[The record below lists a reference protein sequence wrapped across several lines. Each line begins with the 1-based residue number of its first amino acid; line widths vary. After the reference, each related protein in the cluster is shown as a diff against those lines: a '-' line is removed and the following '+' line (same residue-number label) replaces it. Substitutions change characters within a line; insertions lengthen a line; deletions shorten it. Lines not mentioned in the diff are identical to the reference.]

1 MKRAAAAI
9 ACALIV
15 AGALAAAGATRVA
28 LKGGARIDVT
38 LKDAG
43 GRPIAGAVVRLV
55 EETRFFGKN
64 RSALLAR
71 ARTGRQGTARLT
83 YAPAHEGTVVAAVVF
98 EGGPGYAPSRV
109 PITFDVNGPIRSY
122 VPPPV
127 GISSWWTHGWTI
139 LVAVGSIWIVYAR
152 IFLNVRA
159 LRRAGLAAVAPAL
172 RADPAAEHA
181 AIVLDHLVSTT
192 NGRRSR
198 RPAHTEGEGDE
209 TRSRTSTRRDGIPRA
224 RAPGGAVARSDRHL
238 HGGHTES
245 ATGRRR

>member
-83 YAPAHEGTVVAAVVF
+83 YAPTHEGTVVAAVVF
-98 EGGPGYAPSRV
+98 EGGPGYAPSRT

-122 VPPPV
+122 VPAPV
-127 GISSWWTHGWTI
+127 GISSWWTHGWMI

-152 IFLNVRA
+152 IFMNVRA
-159 LRRAGLAAVAPAL
+159 LRRAGLSTVASAPH
-172 RADPAAEHA
+172 ADPPVEQVV
-181 AIVLDHLVSTT
+181 IPLDHLVSTT
-192 NGRRSR
+192 NGSRSR
-198 RPAHTEGEGDE
+198 SPAHTKGEGDE
-209 TRSRTSTRRDGIPRA
+209 APSKTSTRRDGIPRA
-224 RAPGGAVARSDRHL
+224 RTPGGSVARGDGHL
-238 HGGHTES
+238 HGGHPEP